1 MAGGLDVGRAPS
13 NWVVLP
19 FYGTGAIAFFTLT
32 ILMFLSSFPLMG
44 GYFEP
49 HILAIVHTAALG
61 WGTMVIF
68 GAAYQLLPV
77 ICESDLYSEK
87 AGIASYFFLA
97 FGAACLI
104 ICFWLFQTGFWMLT
118 GGCLLLIA
126 GGLYFY
132 NVVKT
137 VGKKFWK
144 HIQKLFL
151 FTSACW
157 LLLTMTIGILLAINL
172 QYPFITSHNHLEILK
187 LHAHAGLAGW
197 FLELIVG
204 ISAKLIPM
212 FLLSHIKKDY
222 LLQRAYWLINSG
234 LVLFLLDGYFF
245 GASFRYLIYTALV
258 IAGVLFW
265 LAYIREAYKHKIKKP
280 DFSMK
285 HSFLAFSSLLLAL
298 ALIPVIYYA
307 DNGKWVI
314 LYGLFLFIGWISSLI
329 LGMTFKTLPFIVWNN
344 TYRMLN
350 GKMKIPLPKDLLW
363 GKLLQWQFQVFVAS
377 LYVIALSL
385 IFENHLFLQVGL
397 GLLFITGLAY
407 VINTFKVLTHKKSKN
422 LEKNGI

>member
-19 FYGTGAIAFFTLT
+19 FYGTGAIAFFVLT

-49 HILAIVHTAALG
+49 HILAIVHTAALA

-87 AGIASYFFLA
+87 AGISSYFFLIA
-97 FGAACLI
+97 GATCLI
-104 ICFWLFQTGFWMLT
+104 VCFWIFHPGFWMIT
-118 GGCLLLIA
+118 GGSLVLVA
-126 GGLYFY
+126 GLLYFY
-132 NVVKT
+132 NVLTT
-137 VGKKFWK
+137 VGAGFWK

-151 FTSACW
+151 FTSALW
-157 LLLTMTIGILLAINL
+157 LLITMSIGLLLAINL
-172 QYPFITSHNHLEILK
+172 KYPFILSQSHLEILK

-204 ISAKLIPM
+204 ISAKLVPM
-212 FLLSHIKKDY
+212 FLLSHIKKDH
-222 LLQRAYWLINSG
+222 LLRMAYFLINAG

-245 GASFRYLIYTALV
+245 GPSFRYLIYAAFV
-258 IAGVLFW
+258 VGGIVFW
-265 LAYIREAYKHKIKKP
+265 MLYIREAYKHKIKKP
-280 DFSMK
+280 DFSIK
-285 HSFLAFSSLLLAL
+285 HTFLAFLSLGIAL
-298 ALIPVIYYA
+298 ALIPVVFYA
-307 DNGKWVI
+307 NNGKWVI
-314 LYGLFLFIGWISSLI
+314 LYGLFVFIGWISSII

-363 GKLLQWQFQVFVAS
+363 GKLLQWQFWFFVSA

-385 IFENHLFLQVGL
+385 IFENHFFLQLGL
-397 GLLFITGLAY
+397 GILFITGFLY
-407 VINTFKVLTHKKSKN
+407 VINTFKVVTHRKSKN
-422 LEKNGI
+422 ITTNGI